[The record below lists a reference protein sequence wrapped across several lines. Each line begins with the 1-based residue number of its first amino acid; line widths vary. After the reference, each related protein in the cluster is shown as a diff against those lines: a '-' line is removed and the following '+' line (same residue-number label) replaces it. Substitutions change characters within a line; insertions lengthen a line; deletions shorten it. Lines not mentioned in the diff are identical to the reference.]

1 MHCPFPQAMEAEL
14 ASHESVIASVCATGQ
29 DLNSSGHFASSR
41 IRGLRS
47 SLQEAW
53 SSLLESAN
61 QRSQLLQD
69 SLAMQQYYT
78 RATEAESWMNDRRPL
93 VGLEEYGKDE
103 DGTQVGR
110 LRLSLRFTHLKCSL
124 RKTFPMHVY
133 FSIHNTHLW
142 YGRTYVA

>member
-1 MHCPFPQAMEAEL
+1 MSYPFPQAMEAEL
-14 ASHESVIASVCATGQ
+14 TSHEPVIESVCATGQ
-29 DLNSSGHFASSR
+29 DLNSSGHFASSK
-41 IRGLRS
+41 IRELKK

-53 SSLLESAN
+53 SSLLESAS

-103 DGTQVGR
+103 DGTQVGAANMR
-110 LRLSLRFTHLKCSL
+110 
-124 RKTFPMHVY
+124 M
-133 FSIHNTHLW
+133 IQLW
-142 YGRTYVA
+142 FF